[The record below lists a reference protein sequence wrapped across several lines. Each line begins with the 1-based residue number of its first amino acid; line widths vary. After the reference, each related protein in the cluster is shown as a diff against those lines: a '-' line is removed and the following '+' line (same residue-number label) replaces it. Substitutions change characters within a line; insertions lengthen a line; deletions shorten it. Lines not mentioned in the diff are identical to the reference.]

1 MRCHID
7 WKHMRTIDELRVL
20 RRRAGNLRARDL
32 VALVEEQAYRQVR
45 TSGGHHIY
53 SKEGS
58 ARPIVIPDRPRTA
71 NTARGVIN
79 RLIRDLED

>member
-1 MRCHID
+1 
-7 WKHMRTIDELRVL
+7 MRTIEELRAL

-32 VALVEEQAYRQVR
+32 VALVEEQGYRRVR

-53 SKEGS
+53 SKDG
-58 ARPIVIPDRPRTA
+58 AGRPVVIPDRPRTA
-71 NTARGVIN
+71 NTARGIIN